1 MPKPPP
7 DHGLEAYKH
16 PDRFGNWL
24 GYEVVSVDTKKHV
37 AEVRLHVR
45 EDHLSPAGRMHGG
58 VMSAFLD
65 FACGAAVFS
74 TMQPKDLTST
84 IELKVNYLRAIELG
98 DELKAVT
105 EVVFRGKRL
114 CVIRGLCRR
123 NDEEAPVA
131 MVSATFNIVS
141 PKS

>member
-1 MPKPPP
+1 MSKPPK

-16 PDRFGNWL
+16 PDRFGEWL
-24 GYEVVSVDTKKHV
+24 GYEVVDIDKTTNVVET
-37 AEVRLHVR
+37 RLKVR

-98 DELKAVT
+98 DVITART

-114 CVIRGLCRR
+114 CVVRGLCHR
-123 NDEEAPVA
+123 NGEKDPVA
-131 MVSATFNIVS
+131 MVGATFNIVS
-141 PKS
+141 PK